1 METTNIEPLPK
12 HVGIIMDGNGRWAK
26 QKKFPRIYGHKNAI
40 AAVRQ
45 TVEASVELGIK
56 ILTLYAFSTENWDRP
71 HKEVNFLMRL
81 FEEFLKKEIE
91 SLIDNN
97 IQFKILGHRNRLPAF
112 LKGPIEQAYEVTK
125 TNTGMTLCLA
135 VDYGSRSEIL
145 TACKEIAKKVQTNQ
159 LNYEEITE
167 SIFSEY
173 LFTKGLADPDLI
185 IRTSGELRLSNF
197 LLWQSAY
204 AEFYFTET
212 LWPDFNR
219 SELIK
224 ALEDYSGRQ
233 RRRGKVNDE

>member
-1 METTNIEPLPK
+1 
-12 HVGIIMDGNGRWAK
+12 MDGNGRWAK

-40 AAVRQ
+40 SAVRQ

-56 ILTLYAFSTENWDRP
+56 ILTLYAFSTENWERP

-81 FEEFLKKEIE
+81 FEEFLKKEVR

-112 LKGPIEQAYEVTK
+112 LKGPIEHAYEATK
-125 TNTGMTLCLA
+125 ANTGMTLCLA

-145 TACKEIAKKVQTNQ
+145 TACKEIAKKVQANQ
-159 LNYEEITE
+159 LNYEEIDE
-167 SIFSEY
+167 SVFSEH

-224 ALEDYSGRQ
+224 ALEDYSGRS